1 MDPYNLL
8 AIFANRVAIF
18 ANRVAIF
25 ANMDTISLISVAVLS
40 NGFTIFVN
48 RVTILSNRRGCFIE
62 QNLSI
67 CGGCESRDGEL
78 WRDG

>member
-8 AIFANRVAIF
+8 AIF

>member
-1 MDPYNLL
+1 M
-8 AIFANRVAIF
+8 VAIF
-18 ANRVAIF
+18 ANRAAFF
-25 ANMDTISLISVAVLS
+25 ANMGTIPLIGFAVLS
-40 NGFTIFVN
+40 NGFTLFVN
-48 RVTILSNRRGCFIE
+48 RVTILSNRRGCLIE

>member
-1 MDPYNLL
+1 M
-8 AIFANRVAIF
+8 VAIF

-25 ANMDTISLISVAVLS
+25 ANMDTIPLIGVAVLS

-48 RVTILSNRRGCFIE
+48 RVTILSNRGVCLIE

-67 CGGCESRDGEL
+67 CGGCESRNGEL